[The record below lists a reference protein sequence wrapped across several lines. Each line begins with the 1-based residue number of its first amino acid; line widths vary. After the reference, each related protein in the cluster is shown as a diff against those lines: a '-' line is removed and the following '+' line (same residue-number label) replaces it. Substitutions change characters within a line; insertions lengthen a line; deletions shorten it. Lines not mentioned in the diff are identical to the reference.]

1 MDDGSMKPA
10 PDLPKTVYFAG
21 LKISIEDLAAL
32 YFTPGYGT
40 ESLRHLEEAAQAVS
54 QMSGGVRQAMQT
66 AAFQSADTT
75 LPRLLSNKRTTTT
88 PEK

>member
-21 LKISIEDLAAL
+21 LEFPIEDLAAL

-40 ESLRHLEEAAQAVS
+40 ESLRHLAEAAQAVS
-54 QMSGGVRQAMQT
+54 QMRGGVRQAMLT
-66 AAFQSADTT
+66 AAFQSVDIAP
-75 LPRLLSNKRTTTT
+75 PRLLSNRRTTVT